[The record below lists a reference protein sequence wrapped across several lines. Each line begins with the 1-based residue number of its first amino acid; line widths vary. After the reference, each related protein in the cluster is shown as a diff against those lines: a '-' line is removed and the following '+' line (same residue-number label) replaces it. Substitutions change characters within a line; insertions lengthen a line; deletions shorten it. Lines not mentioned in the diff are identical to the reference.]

1 MSESRIFEVVEFLQT
16 TELTSRNHLAKHHLF
31 EVRAH
36 QFVACREHL
45 SFGYAVDVVE
55 AEEAVAMVIAISHE
69 QRIARRHRA
78 EEERR
83 TFVVAFEVL
92 VANLVQTEFH
102 RHAVHHPI
110 FVDHEERTLLFAVVH
125 SKCEPTLV
133 PVLFVHHAPFALVVE
148 SEISHRVDAI
158 VLIPAVHHIRA
169 DERSA
174 RLLQQSECIELLC
187 RVVRILCRSSGG
199 RSRR

>member
-16 TELTSRNHLAKHHLF
+16 SELTSRDHLAKHHLF
-31 EVRAH
+31 KVRAH
-36 QFVACREHL
+36 QFVASREHL
-45 SFGYAVDVVE
+45 PFRNAVHIVE
-55 AEEAVAMVIAISHE
+55 AEEAVAVVIAISHE
-69 QRIARRHRA
+69 QRIARSHRA

-92 VANLVQTEFH
+92 IANLVQTEFH
-102 RHAVHHPI
+102 RHTIHHPI
-110 FVDHEERTLLFAVVH
+110 FVDHEERTLLLAVVH
-125 SKCEPTLV
+125 SKREPTLV

-158 VLIPAVHHIRA
+158 ILIPVVHHIRA

-174 RLLQQSECIELLC
+174 CLFQQSESIELLC
-187 RVVRILCRSSGG
+187 CLVRILRCRGG
-199 RSRR
+199 RRSR